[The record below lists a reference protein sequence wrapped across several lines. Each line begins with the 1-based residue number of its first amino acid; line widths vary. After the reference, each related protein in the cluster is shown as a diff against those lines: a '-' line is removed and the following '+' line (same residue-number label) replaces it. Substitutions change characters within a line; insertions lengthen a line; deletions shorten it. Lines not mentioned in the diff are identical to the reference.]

1 MENVATGKQSLPD
14 AIGDYETEVIER
26 GIREVSLSRE
36 LTHAV
41 HKWELFLKSPAIIH
55 GGNET
60 VENTKVV
67 VLP

>member
-1 MENVATGKQSLPD
+1 MENVATGKQNLSD
-14 AIGDYETEVIER
+14 AISDYETEVIER

-36 LTHAV
+36 LTHGV

-60 VENTKVV
+60 RKNTKVA
-67 VLP
+67 VLA

>member
-1 MENVATGKQSLPD
+1 MSRGKPLVPLPD

-36 LTHAV
+36 PTHAV
-41 HKWELFLKSPAIIH
+41 HKWELFLMSLAIIH

-60 VENTKVV
+60 VKNTKVV
-67 VLP
+67 VLA